1 MPGLEWDSMPAS
13 MPSELPPPVNHV
25 FVDCENVHVIDTNVI
40 GEKAVNFTLLYG
52 PNNAKFDVAV
62 VETLIK
68 HSASVQI
75 IRLTSS
81 GKDALDLALA
91 YYLGRC
97 VLADPTAYFHIVSK
111 DTGFDP
117 LIEHL
122 RSRHIH
128 ARRHADFTSLTFSGP
143 KKVTVPIEA
152 KNGSLESRV
161 LKHLRA
167 NTKNRPARRKT
178 LESGLTAFAGK
189 TATPEE
195 VAKLIEK
202 LCRDGRIKIGETGAV
217 TYQL

>member
-1 MPGLEWDSMPAS
+1 MP
-13 MPSELPPPVNHV
+13 PSDLPPPVNHV
-25 FVDCENVHVIDTNVI
+25 FVDCENVHVIDTKVI

-52 PNNAKFDVAV
+52 PTNAKFDVAV

-97 VLADPTAYFHIVSK
+97 VLADPTAFFHIISK

-122 RSRHIH
+122 RSRHFNV
-128 ARRHADFTSLTFSGP
+128 RRHTDFTSLTFSYQ
-143 KKVTVPIEA
+143 A
-152 KNGSLESRV
+152 KTAPPPAQTETLLSRV
-161 LKHLRA
+161 VETLRK
-167 NTKNRPARRKT
+167 TSKNRPKTKKT
-178 LESGLTAFAGK
+178 LLALIRHLSGG
-189 TATPEE
+189 TATEKE
-195 VAKLIEK
+195 ISGVFGKLGQ
-202 LCRDGRIKIGETGAV
+202 DGQVKVGTK
-217 TYQL
+217 TL